1 MKRQCWFAL
10 IGILCAVLAPSAD
23 AQTDQSPSAKRGV
36 APPLASRSGSDAVAQ
51 AQQKKRPNIIIILS
65 DDQGWGD
72 LSSNGNKSLKTPNID
87 GLARA
92 GATFDRFYVQP
103 VCAPTRAELFT
114 GRYHPRCGVRG
125 VSTGQERMN
134 LGEITIAQILRRL
147 GYRTGMIGKW
157 HNGSQWPY
165 HPNARG
171 FEDYYGFT
179 SGHWGE
185 YFDPPLE
192 HNGQPVRGK
201 GYIAD
206 DFTDKALAFIEKHRA
221 EPFFCFVAYNTP
233 HSPWCVPDEDWNRF
247 KDRPIAQRGPDGDKE
262 DLAVTR
268 CVLAMCENLDRNV
281 GRILQK
287 LDELKIADDTIVIFF
302 SDNGPNSSRWNG
314 GMRGRKASTD
324 EGGVRSPCIVRWP
337 GKIAGQTVIPQIAG
351 AIDLLPTLA
360 SLAKAPLP
368 KGKALDGRDLA
379 PLLLGKKIDWPE
391 RMIFSTIGGKVS
403 VRSQQYR
410 LDANG
415 LLFDMLADP
424 GQTKDVAQ
432 KHAETAA
439 KLRQAGADFR
449 SDVLAAVAKKDDR
462 PFPVGFAEFPM
473 TPLPARDGIAK
484 GGIRRSANAPNC
496 SYFTNWKSKD
506 DAITWDIE
514 VNTPGRYRAQIH
526 YTCAAKNVGST
537 VELGFKDSR
546 SAGKVTPAWDPVLLD
561 KQDRAPRKG
570 ESFMKEFRTL
580 ELAPITLEKGRGAL
594 TLRALEIRGEQVM
607 DVRAVTLTLIEK
619 SKP

>member
-1 MKRQCWFAL
+1 MIYTAGFA
-10 IGILCAVLAPSAD
+10 
-23 AQTDQSPSAKRGV
+23 RGGEK
-36 APPLASRSGSDAVAQ
+36 P
-51 AQQKKRPNIIIILS
+51 KRPNIIIILS

-72 LSSNGNKSLKTPNID
+72 LSINGNKNLKTPNID
-87 GLARA
+87 SLARR
-92 GATFDRFYVQP
+92 GATLDRFYVQP
-103 VCAPTRAELFT
+103 VCSPTRAELLT
-114 GRYHPRCGVRG
+114 GRYHPRTGVRG

-134 LGEITIAQILRRL
+134 LNETTIAQIFRAL

-192 HNGQPVRGK
+192 HNGKPIRGK

-206 DFTDKALAFIEKHRA
+206 DFTDKAIAFIDQHRD
-221 EPFFCFVAYNTP
+221 EPFFCYVAYNTP
-233 HSPWCVPDEDWNRF
+233 HSPFSVPDEDWNRF
-247 KDRPIAQRGPDGDKE
+247 KDRPIDQRGADGKKE

-268 CVLAMCENLDRNV
+268 AVLAMCENLDRNV

-287 LDELKIADDTIVIFF
+287 LEELKLAENTIVIFF
-302 SDNGPNSSRWNG
+302 SDNGPNSFRWNG
-314 GMRGRKASTD
+314 GMKGRKGSTD
-324 EGGVRSPCIVRWP
+324 EGGVRSPCFLRWP
-337 GKIAGQTVIPQIAG
+337 GKIAPGTVIPQIAG

-360 SLAKAPLP
+360 GLAKAPLP

-379 PLLLGKKIDWPE
+379 PLLLGEKIDWPE
-391 RMIFSTIGGKVS
+391 RMIYATFGGKLS
-403 VRSQQYR
+403 VRTQQHR

-424 GQTKDVAQ
+424 GQTKDVAK
-432 KHAETAA
+432 KHPEITRKLKKAAADWSAEV
-439 KLRQAGADFR
+439 FV
-449 SDVLAAVAKKDDR
+449 SKKDDR

-473 TPLPARDGIAK
+473 TPLPARDGVAQ

-496 SYFTNWKSKD
+496 SYFTNWKSKE

-514 VNTPGRYRAQIH
+514 VNTPGIYRVEIQ
-526 YTCAAKNVGST
+526 YTCRAHDVGSI
-537 VELGFKDSR
+537 VELRFHDAKST
-546 SAGKVTPAWDPVLLD
+546 GKISQAWDPILLD
-561 KQDRAPRKG
+561 KQDRVPRKG
-570 ESFMKEFRTL
+570 ESFLKEFRTL
-580 ELAPITLEKGRGAL
+580 PLEPITLKKGRGAL
-594 TLRALEIRGEQVM
+594 MLRAVEIRGEQVM
-607 DVRAVTLTLIEK
+607 DVRAITLTLIEK
-619 SKP
+619 K